1 MAGRAA
7 IYHFT
12 NGSEKRPA
20 VNKKELDRLADFARQ
35 KGYTDIE
42 IFCDTSLR
50 KEDQHEFRRLMD
62 ESVRF
67 STIIAK
73 DFYHLSKNTMRCFE
87 ILKWFSDRGIEV
99 LTMQDG
105 DFRFTEPP
113 LTDDLTI
120 ATYTCRFEARKT
132 EEVINL
138 QNDIFRDFAEKKTSW
153 TVEKQYADISKNQRD
168 EDQLQ
173 LQELIQDSS
182 RYDLLLVRNLNDVHW
197 RTANF
202 CKVRNALKLDIYSIK
217 EGFLPFRKEK
227 AA

>member
-67 STIIAK
+67 STIIAR
-73 DFYHLSKNTMRCFE
+73 DFYLLSKNTMRCFE

-153 TVEKQYADISKNQRD
+153 TVEKQYADISENQRD
-168 EDQLQ
+168 GDQLQ

-202 CKVRNALKLDIYSIK
+202 CKVCNALKLDIYSIK